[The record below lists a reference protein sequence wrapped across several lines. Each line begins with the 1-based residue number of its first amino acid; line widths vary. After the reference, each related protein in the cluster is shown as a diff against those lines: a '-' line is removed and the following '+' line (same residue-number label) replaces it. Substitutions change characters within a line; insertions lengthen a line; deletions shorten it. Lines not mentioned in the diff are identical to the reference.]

1 MEITPVSFEFG
12 RLRIPEVI
20 LVKATAFPD
29 ERGVFVETYK
39 RSDFQANGI
48 AEEFV
53 QDNYSRSARGVL
65 RGLHFQDPPNAQGK
79 LVSVIRGEIFDVAVD
94 IRRESPTYAQWI
106 GLRMSS
112 EAHASLY
119 VPVGFAHG
127 FQVLSEEADVTYKV
141 TEEYSP
147 EADRGIV
154 WDDPELKITWPI
166 REALVSAKD
175 ANLPRLADTLTSFR
189 YAGRSN

>member
-1 MEITPVSFEFG
+1 MPFEFV
-12 RLRIPEVI
+12 RLRIPEVVLI
-20 LVKATAFPD
+20 KAMQFPD

-39 RSDFQANGI
+39 RSEFLANGI

-53 QDNYSRSARGVL
+53 QDNYSHSVRGVL
-65 RGLHFQDPPNAQGK
+65 RGLHYQDPPKAQAK

-94 IRRESPTYAQWI
+94 IRSGSPTYSQWV
-106 GLRMSS
+106 GLHMSS
-112 EAHASLY
+112 DENAMLY

-127 FQVLSEEADVTYKV
+127 FQVLSAEADVTYKV

-154 WDDPELKITWPI
+154 WDDPELKIAWPI
-166 REALVSAKD
+166 HKALVSTKD
-175 ANLPRLADTLTSFR
+175 ANLPLLADAENSFPFE
-189 YAGRSN
+189 GRSR